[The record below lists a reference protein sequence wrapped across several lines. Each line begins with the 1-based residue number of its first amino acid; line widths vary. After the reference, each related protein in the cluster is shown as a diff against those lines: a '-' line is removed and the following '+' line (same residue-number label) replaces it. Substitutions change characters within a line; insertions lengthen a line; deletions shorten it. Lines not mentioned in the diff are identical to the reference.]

1 MKLKLVLAII
11 LVSLLSFIAIEYCG
25 SSANQSNNTAAS
37 EIAFENAA
45 FHAVK
50 TQGSWILSLEPK
62 HFSDQVK
69 SIAVTYSDTFYGV
82 FLLSDKIYL
91 PVLVPDNAEL
101 ILSPLD
107 SEGNPLS
114 TEVFTVGES
123 HALSKVSGH

>member
-1 MKLKLVLAII
+1 MKLKLTLAII
-11 LVSLLSFIAIEYCG
+11 LVSLLSFAAIEYC
-25 SSANQSNNTAAS
+25 SSSSEQSSTAAS

-50 TQGSWILSLEPK
+50 TQGSWIISLEPK

-69 SIAVTYSDTFYGV
+69 SIAVTYNDTFYGV

-91 PVLVPDNAEL
+91 PVLVPDEAEL

-107 SEGNPLS
+107 SEGNTLT
-114 TEVFTVGES
+114 TEVFAVGES
-123 HALSKVSGH
+123 YALSKVSRH